1 MKILKYKKTGKDKY
15 KITLDNNKEIE
26 LYEDVIVKNNLLFN
40 KELPDDKLDALLKQN
55 EEEKNYF
62 LALKYISI
70 KMRSIKEIKNY
81 LSKKN
86 VSNKVIE
93 NIVKRLISEG
103 YLNDVLFT
111 KAFINDQI
119 NLTLN
124 GPIKIKNEL
133 LKHDINKD
141 IIDEEIS
148 KIDNS
153 LIKEKLN
160 KLLKKQLKIK
170 KGSYNSVKNKL
181 INHFI
186 NLGYS
191 KEDILNEMS
200 LLDIKTDDT
209 KLKKDYE
216 RLYNKYKSKYNGDK
230 LNYFIMQKL
239 YLKGYTKDD
248 INKVMKE
255 DVY

>member
-1 MKILKYKKTGKDKY
+1 MKILKYKKIGKDKY
-15 KITLDNNKEIE
+15 KITLDDNKEIE
-26 LYEDVIVKNNLLFN
+26 LYEDVIVKNNLLLN
-40 KELPDDKLDALLKQN
+40 KEIEDDKLDALLKQN

-70 KMRSIKEIKNY
+70 KMRSIKEIKKY

-86 VSNKVIE
+86 VSNNVIQ
-93 NIVKRLISEG
+93 NIVKRLIKEG
-103 YLNDVLFT
+103 YLNDALFV

-141 IIDEEIS
+141 VIDEEIS
-148 KIDNS
+148 KIDNN

-186 NLGYS
+186 NLGYY
-191 KEDILNEMS
+191 KEDILNEIS

-216 RLYNKYKSKYNGDK
+216 RLYSKYKSKYNGDR

-239 YLKGYTKDD
+239 YLKGYTKED
-248 INKVMKE
+248 ISKVIK
-255 DVY
+255 

>member
-1 MKILKYKKTGKDKY
+1 
-15 KITLDNNKEIE
+15 
-26 LYEDVIVKNNLLFN
+26 
-40 KELPDDKLDALLKQN
+40 
-55 EEEKNYF
+55 
-62 LALKYISI
+62 
-70 KMRSIKEIKNY
+70 MRSIKEIKNY

-86 VSNKVIE
+86 VSNNVIQ
-93 NIVKRLISEG
+93 NIVKRLIKEG
-103 YLNDVLFT
+103 YLNDALFV

-124 GPIKIKNEL
+124 GPIKIKNGL

-141 IIDEEIS
+141 VIDEEIS
-148 KIDNS
+148 KIDNN

-186 NLGYS
+186 NLGYY
-191 KEDILNEMS
+191 KEDILNEIS

-216 RLYNKYKSKYNGDK
+216 RLYSKYKSKYNGDR

-239 YLKGYTKDD
+239 YLKGYTKED
-248 INKVMKE
+248 ISKVIK
-255 DVY
+255 

>member
-1 MKILKYKKTGKDKY
+1 MKILKYKKIGKDKY
-15 KITLDNNKEIE
+15 KITLDDNKEIE
-26 LYEDVIVKNNLLFN
+26 LYEDVIVKNNLLLN
-40 KELPDDKLDALLKQN
+40 KEIEDDKLDALLKQN

-86 VSNKVIE
+86 VSNNVIQ
-93 NIVKRLISEG
+93 NIVKRLIKEG
-103 YLNDVLFT
+103 YLNDALFV

-141 IIDEEIS
+141 VIDEEIS
-148 KIDNS
+148 KIDNN

-186 NLGYS
+186 NLGYY
-191 KEDILNEMS
+191 KEDILNEIS

-216 RLYNKYKSKYNGDK
+216 RLYSKYKSKYNGDR

-239 YLKGYTKDD
+239 YLKGYTKED
-248 INKVMKE
+248 ISKLIK
-255 DVY
+255 

>member
-1 MKILKYKKTGKDKY
+1 MKILKYKKIGKDKY
-15 KITLDNNKEIE
+15 KITLDDNKEIE
-26 LYEDVIVKNNLLFN
+26 LYEDVIVKNNLLLN
-40 KELPDDKLDALLKQN
+40 KEIEDDKLDALLKQN

-86 VSNKVIE
+86 VSNNVIQ
-93 NIVKRLISEG
+93 NIVKRLIKEG
-103 YLNDVLFT
+103 YLNDALFV

-141 IIDEEIS
+141 VIDEEIS
-148 KIDNS
+148 KIDNN

-186 NLGYS
+186 NLGYY
-191 KEDILNEMS
+191 KEDILNEIS

-216 RLYNKYKSKYNGDK
+216 RLYSKYKSKYNGDK

-239 YLKGYTKDD
+239 YLKGYTKED
-248 INKVMKE
+248 ISKVIK
-255 DVY
+255 

>member
-1 MKILKYKKTGKDKY
+1 MKILKYKKIGKDKY
-15 KITLDNNKEIE
+15 KITLDDNKEIE
-26 LYEDVIVKNNLLFN
+26 LYEDVIVKNNLLLN
-40 KELPDDKLDALLKQN
+40 KEIEDDKLDALLKQN

-86 VSNKVIE
+86 VSNNVIQ
-93 NIVKRLISEG
+93 NIVKRLIKEG
-103 YLNDVLFT
+103 YLNDALFV

-141 IIDEEIS
+141 VIDEEIS
-148 KIDNS
+148 KTDNN

-186 NLGYS
+186 NLGYY
-191 KEDILNEMS
+191 KEDILNEIS

-216 RLYNKYKSKYNGDK
+216 RLYSKYKSKYNGDR

-239 YLKGYTKDD
+239 YLKGYTKED
-248 INKVMKE
+248 ISKVIK
-255 DVY
+255 

>member
-1 MKILKYKKTGKDKY
+1 MKILKYKKIGKDKY
-15 KITLDNNKEIE
+15 KITLDDNKEIE
-26 LYEDVIVKNNLLFN
+26 LYEDVIVKNNLLLN
-40 KELPDDKLDALLKQN
+40 KEIEDDKLDALLKQN

-86 VSNKVIE
+86 VSNNVIQ
-93 NIVKRLISEG
+93 NIVKRLIKEG
-103 YLNDVLFT
+103 YLNDALFV

-141 IIDEEIS
+141 VIDEEIS
-148 KIDNS
+148 KIDNN

-186 NLGYS
+186 NLGYY
-191 KEDILNEMS
+191 KEDILNEIS

-216 RLYNKYKSKYNGDK
+216 RLYSKYKSKYNGDR

-239 YLKGYTKDD
+239 YLKGYTKED
-248 INKVMKE
+248 INKVIKE
-255 DVY
+255 DVH

>member
-1 MKILKYKKTGKDKY
+1 MKILKYKKIGKDKY
-15 KITLDNNKEIE
+15 KITLDDNKEIE
-26 LYEDVIVKNNLLFN
+26 LYEDVIVKNNLLLN
-40 KELPDDKLDALLKQN
+40 KEIEDDKLDALLKQN

-86 VSNKVIE
+86 VSNNVIQ
-93 NIVKRLISEG
+93 NIVKRLIKEG
-103 YLNDVLFT
+103 YLNDALFV

-141 IIDEEIS
+141 VIDEEIS
-148 KIDNS
+148 KIDNN

-186 NLGYS
+186 NLGYY
-191 KEDILNEMS
+191 KEDILNEIS

-216 RLYNKYKSKYNGDK
+216 RLYSKYKSKYNGDR

-239 YLKGYTKDD
+239 YLKGYTKED
-248 INKVMKE
+248 ISKVIK
-255 DVY
+255 

>member
-1 MKILKYKKTGKDKY
+1 MKILKYKKIGKDKY
-15 KITLDNNKEIE
+15 KITLDDNKEIE
-26 LYEDVIVKNNLLFN
+26 LYEDVIVKNNLLLN
-40 KELPDDKLDALLKQN
+40 KEIEDDKLDALLKQN

-70 KMRSIKEIKNY
+70 KMRSIKEIKNF

-86 VSNKVIE
+86 VSNNVIQ
-93 NIVKRLISEG
+93 NIVKRLIKEG
-103 YLNDVLFT
+103 YLNDALFV

-141 IIDEEIS
+141 VIDEEIS
-148 KIDNS
+148 KIDNN

-186 NLGYS
+186 NLGYY
-191 KEDILNEMS
+191 KEDILNEIS

-216 RLYNKYKSKYNGDK
+216 RLYSKYKSKYNGDR

-239 YLKGYTKDD
+239 YLKGYTKED
-248 INKVMKE
+248 ISKVIK
-255 DVY
+255 

>member
-1 MKILKYKKTGKDKY
+1 MKILKYKKIGKDKY
-15 KITLDNNKEIE
+15 KITLDDNKEIE
-26 LYEDVIVKNNLLFN
+26 LYEDVIVKNNLLLN
-40 KELPDDKLDALLKQN
+40 KETEDDKLDALLKQN

-86 VSNKVIE
+86 VSNNVIQ
-93 NIVKRLISEG
+93 NIVKRLIKEG
-103 YLNDVLFT
+103 YLNDALFV

-141 IIDEEIS
+141 VIDEEIS
-148 KIDNS
+148 KIDNN

-186 NLGYS
+186 NLGYY
-191 KEDILNEMS
+191 KEDILNEIS

-216 RLYNKYKSKYNGDK
+216 RLYSKYKSKYNGDR

-239 YLKGYTKDD
+239 YLKGYTKED
-248 INKVMKE
+248 ISKVIK
-255 DVY
+255 